1 MKFYIKIII
10 IFLSALMTSCIVIN
24 IAKRDTIKITKCSMH
39 HVTLK
44 KTLVRTHYG
53 KTFRYTNTT
62 LYPYMKRRA
71 ELGCLYPVW
80 PIRRL
85 AITLTCDSCTLL
97 YKKWKVNR
105 KEQGDF

>member
-1 MKFYIKIII
+1 MKFYIRTII
-10 IFLSALMTSCIVIN
+10 IFLSTLLTSCIVIN
-24 IAKRDTIKITKCSMH
+24 IAKRDNIKTTKCSMH
-39 HVTLK
+39 NVTLR

-53 KTFRYTNTT
+53 KTYRHANTA

-71 ELGCLYPVW
+71 ELGCLYPIW

-85 AITLTCDSCTLL
+85 AITLTCDSCTRL
-97 YKKWKVNR
+97 YKKWKANH